1 MNKQSCEN
9 NLVPSLN
16 KLEAFSKEKDE
27 NSCETLKTTYQITK
41 TSYILACRQQVRYTS
56 RNVDCLLPKRAVPE
70 DKVNEVRQPILLF
83 DVAKDKKLF
92 QAMFI

>member
-16 KLEAFSKEKDE
+16 KLDAFHKEKDE

-41 TSYILACRQQVRYTS
+41 TSYILACR
-56 RNVDCLLPKRAVPE
+56 
-70 DKVNEVRQPILLF
+70 
-83 DVAKDKKLF
+83 
-92 QAMFI
+92 